1 MSTAQLLFATCA
13 VVYAMLC
20 GLIAWQVPQ
29 RAGWLLAGCCATT
42 AGWAAASAALPG
54 NGLSGLPGAL
64 DLVRALAWFGFILHL
79 YRRYVPAG
87 QDLAGR
93 WFALIGLAAM
103 PLAAAAG
110 WMDWDQTAGQ
120 GSLWSLGV
128 IVRLGIAVCT
138 LLLIENVYFNV
149 PETNRWH
156 VALPCVLLGGL
167 ACFDVLICADAV
179 LFRESSGAFAGARV
193 VAWLTISPLLVV
205 AAARDRRWRRTL
217 QLSRTAVF
225 HSATLILSGVVL
237 LALSLAGEVFRR
249 FGAEWGWLVQ
259 VSLVF
264 AGLIG
269 LGVMATS
276 GSARSVMRRVV
287 VQHFFATRYDYQR
300 QWLACI
306 DTLSGD
312 DAAGRTALHS
322 RVIQAMADV
331 VDSPGGALFLRDAG
345 QGAFQWAGSW
355 NLPAT
360 TALPAD
366 HPAVLAMQDSGWIV
380 RMDKEDAA
388 MRSGPVEQLGRVWLG
403 VPLAHGPVQTGVVL
417 LAPPRAPFKLDQEV
431 FDLLR
436 IVGREVATYVAEQRA
451 TRVLLQTRQ
460 LHDYGKRFAFV
471 AHDIKNVSSQ
481 LSLLLSNAERH
492 IANPEFQRDMLDTI
506 GASVAKITHLIRRLD
521 EPLADRA
528 PAALAP
534 LPRLEELTA
543 TYRRIRKAAVSLEHD
558 GSTATVAMAP
568 DAFDTA
574 VTHLLNNAVEAA
586 PDASVLIRIRHEVGQ
601 VVIDIVDKGPGMS
614 EEFIRDGL
622 FRPFGT
628 SKRHGSG
635 IGAFQAREL
644 VREGGGDV
652 QAISLQAG
660 STQAVNMR
668 AGDMQAGKDRAAP
681 GTTMRITLPRAD
693 GADPEPGQ
701 QPQLASMEGRA

>member
-1 MSTAQLLFATCA
+1 MTTVQFLFGTCA

-20 GLIAWQVPQ
+20 GLIAWQAPK
-29 RAGWLLAGCCATT
+29 RGGWLLPGCCAVT
-42 AGWAAASAALPG
+42 AGWAAISAALPG
-54 NGLSGLPGAL
+54 NGFTGLPGAL
-64 DLVRALAWFGFILHL
+64 DLARALAWFGFILHL

-87 QDLAGR
+87 EDSAGR
-93 WFALIGLAAM
+93 AFTLIGSAAV
-103 PLAAAAG
+103 PLAAAAC
-110 WMDWDQTAGQ
+110 WMDWQPGADQV
-120 GSLWSLGV
+120 SLWSLGV
-128 IVRLGIAVCT
+128 SVRLGIAVCA

-179 LFRESSGAFAGARV
+179 LFRQSSGAFTGARV
-193 VAWLTISPLLVV
+193 VAWLMVSPLLVV
-205 AAARDRRWRRTL
+205 AAARDRRWRRAL
-217 QLSRTAVF
+217 QMSRTAVF
-225 HSATLILSGVVL
+225 HSATLILSGAVL

-249 FGAEWGWLVQ
+249 FGADWGWLVQ

-264 AGLIG
+264 AGLMG
-269 LGVMATS
+269 LGVMLTS
-276 GSARSVMRRVV
+276 GSARSVLRRVV

-312 DAAGRTALHS
+312 GPAGRTALHS

-331 VDSPGGALFLRDAG
+331 VDSPGGVLFLRDAG
-345 QGAFQWAGSW
+345 QGAFGWAGSW
-355 NLPAT
+355 NMPAT

-366 HPAVLAMQDSGWIV
+366 HPAVLAMQGGGWIV
-380 RMDKEDAA
+380 RLDRDDASL
-388 MRSGPVEQLGRVWLG
+388 RSGPVGQLGRVWLG

-417 LAPPRAPFKLDQEV
+417 LASPRAPFKLDQEA

-492 IANPEFQRDMLDTI
+492 IANPEFQRDMLETI

-521 EPLADRA
+521 EPSADRA

-534 LPRLEELTA
+534 LPRLEELAA
-543 TYRRIRKAAVSLEHD
+543 TYRRVRKAAVTVEHD
-558 GSTATVAMAP
+558 GSTATVAMSA

-574 VTHLLNNAVEAA
+574 LTHLLNNAVEAA
-586 PDASVLIRIRHEVGQ
+586 PGTTVLIRIRHEVGQ
-601 VVIDIVDKGPGMS
+601 VVIEIVDKGPGMS

-652 QAISLQAG
+652 QAISVQAG
-660 STQAVNMR
+660 NA
-668 AGDMQAGKDRAAP
+668 RAAP

-693 GADPEPGQ
+693 EAEPPLGQ
-701 QPQLASMEGRA
+701 APQLASMEGQA